1 MNNGQKLWKKAK
13 EVIPGGNMLLSKRP
27 EQFLPDLWPTYF
39 SKAEGCKVWDLDK
52 NLYYDLS
59 LMGVG
64 TNILGYGNQEV
75 DQAVKMAISA
85 GNMSTLNCPEEIELA
100 ERLVELHPWAE
111 MVKFAR
117 TGGEANAISI
127 RLARAASGKDAVAFC
142 GYHGWHDWYLSA
154 NLSDSENLK
163 GHLLPGLDPL
173 GVPKSLQGLAL
184 PFHYNDI
191 GQLTK
196 LIADNSVGVI
206 KMEVART
213 TEPNWDFYVK
223 LEI

>member
-1 MNNGQKLWKKAK
+1 
-13 EVIPGGNMLLSKRP
+13 MLLSKRP

-85 GNMSTLNCPEEIELA
+85 GNMSTLNCLRGNEPA

-127 RLARAASGKDAVAFC
+127 RLARAASGKDIVAFC

-173 GVPKSLQGLAL
+173 GVPKEPSGAGITIPLQR
-184 PFHYNDI
+184 HRSVN
-191 GQLTK
+191 QV
-196 LIADNSVGVI
+196 NS
-206 KMEVART
+206 RQ
-213 TEPNWDFYVK
+213 
-223 LEI
+223 